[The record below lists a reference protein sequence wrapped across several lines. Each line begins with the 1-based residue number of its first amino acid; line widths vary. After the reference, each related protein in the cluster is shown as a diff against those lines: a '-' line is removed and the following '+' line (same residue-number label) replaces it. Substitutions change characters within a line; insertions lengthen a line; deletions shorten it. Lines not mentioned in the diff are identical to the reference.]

1 MANSSKKKKWTPASN
16 ECFAR
21 DAPRWT
27 PAAAEDLEHIKE
39 FLTEHHAQFAQ
50 STIIELYE
58 TIRSLKTSP
67 RLGRRGRE
75 EGTRELVL
83 TRFPYIVAYRIKEQA
98 IEVLHIFY
106 AAQNR
111 P

>member
-1 MANSSKKKKWTPASN
+1 M
-16 ECFAR
+16 R
-21 DAPRWT
+21 IRWT
-27 PAAAEDLEHIKE
+27 CAAAEDLEHIKDY
-39 FLTEHHAQFAQ
+39 LTEHHPQFAK
-50 STIIELYE
+50 STVIELYE

-67 RLGRRGRE
+67 RRGRLGRE

-83 TRFPYIVAYRIKEQA
+83 PRLPYVVAYRIKEQA
-98 IEVLHIFY
+98 VEVLHIFH